1 MSGVTIEEMFVGF
14 LLAAIGFIVGRKDAE
29 GITQDSHN
37 QTFWVG
43 FEEGYKVATHESKE
57 GVDNSTE
64 L

>member
-1 MSGVTIEEMFVGF
+1 MSGVSIEEIGVGF
-14 LLAAIGFIVGRKDAE
+14 LLLVLGYMVGRKDAE
-29 GITQDSHN
+29 GIEDDSHN
-37 QTFWVG
+37 MTFWVG

>member
-1 MSGVTIEEMFVGF
+1 MSGVSIEEIGVGF
-14 LLAAIGFIVGRKDAE
+14 LLLVLGYMVGRMDA
-29 GITQDSHN
+29 GDIATDSHN

-43 FEEGYKVATHESKE
+43 FEEGYKVRKQEEEE

>member
-1 MSGVTIEEMFVGF
+1 MSGVSIEEIGVGF
-14 LLAAIGFIVGRKDAE
+14 LLLVLGYMVGRKDAE
-29 GITQDSHN
+29 GIEDDSHN
-37 QTFWVG
+37 KTFWVG

>member
-29 GITQDSHN
+29 GIADDSHN
-37 QTFWVG
+37 QSFWVG
-43 FEEGYKVATHESKE
+43 FEEGYKVAIHESKE

>member
-14 LLAAIGFIVGRKDAE
+14 LLAVIGFIVGRKDAE
-29 GITQDSHN
+29 GIEDDSHN

-43 FEEGYKVATHESKE
+43 FEEGYKVATHEKE
-57 GVDNSTE
+57 KGVDNSTE

>member
-1 MSGVTIEEMFVGF
+1 MSGVTLEEITVGF
-14 LLAAIGFIVGRKDAE
+14 LLMVLGFIVGRKDAE
-29 GITQDSHN
+29 GIADNSHN

-64 L
+64 S